1 MLPELPIR
9 RIRRRV
15 TSIGCY
21 DYMYNIARYIA
32 IVNESMEQPSKYMVK
47 LCNSRCGDPA
57 NGLIV
62 CSDIVLLQSKAR
74 Q

>member
-1 MLPELPIR
+1 
-9 RIRRRV
+9 
-15 TSIGCY
+15 
-21 DYMYNIARYIA
+21 MYNIARYIA